1 MLIIILVKISSS
13 FRQWFPPILID
24 TVNNIF
30 SNTITFSSQVSSWDF
45 AVRDCVG
52 YDAASI
58 LNNVLDSTLKV
69 KQGIASYERDSVLFY
84 KCEYD
89 WSILSGLMFASAR
102 NSGRLNVLDFGGA
115 LGSSYFQHRDFL
127 NELSEVRWNIVEQ
140 VHFVQAGRDHIQDH
154 ILRFY
159 SSIPECLSENRPNAI
174 FLSGVLQYLPDP
186 FDILKSLM
194 ISDADVLI
202 IDKTIV
208 NDSQSDRLYI
218 QHVPDSIYKASYP
231 CWSLSESKLINA
243 VSSHYSLKADFPSLS
258 FPVLKLIKSEF
269 KGYIFQRIVP

>member
-1 MLIIILVKISSS
+1 MNTDCAVFGYWLS
-13 FRQWFPPILID
+13 FICLKLNSNLNSGVIKFQGE
-24 TVNNIF
+24 F
-30 SNTITFSSQVSSWDF
+30 SDWSTASRHST
-45 AVRDCVG
+45 G
-52 YDAASI
+52 YIADEI
-58 LNNVLDSTLKV
+58 LNKVVDATLAV
-69 KQGIASYERDSVLFY
+69 KRGEAAYERDSVLFR
-84 KCEYD
+84 KNEYE
-89 WSILSGLMFASAR
+89 WPIVAGLMWAVAL
-102 NSGRLNVLDFGGA
+102 NQGKLNVLDFGGS
-115 LGSSYFQHRDFL
+115 LGSSYFQNRSFL
-127 NELSEVRWNIVEQ
+127 NNLADVAWNVVEQ
-140 VHFVQAGRDHIQDH
+140 SHFVDAGRVHVQDN

-159 SSIPECLSENRPNAI
+159 SSIQECLGHNKPNVI
-174 FLSGVLQYLPDP
+174 FLSSVLQYLPDP